1 MNRPQTLAE
10 ILTGDLPGVIA
21 DFQGIIVDINEHFEI
36 FTGWEKQ
43 EIVGQLISV
52 ILPSYFRES
61 HHMLSGAEKSG
72 NPHYL
77 VVFT

>member
-36 FTGWEKQ
+36 FTGWEKR
-43 EIVGQLISV
+43 V
-52 ILPSYFRES
+52 
-61 HHMLSGAEKSG
+61 
-72 NPHYL
+72 
-77 VVFT
+77 